1 MISLR
6 TKCVACAA
14 VLAAAACARNPAA
27 PTDAPASQSLQA
39 PAQSLEAPSQPL
51 QAPAA
56 GSSGNPSMS
65 AVASNAARR
74 APGDVG
80 VTMLDACDPETFNA
94 AVGPGTCVRN
104 GGVTFQK
111 FLELLTKLTFVG
123 AWRFS
128 PPARTVLVNDTFV
141 ATNRGGEVHTF
152 TEVAAFGGGIVPDLN
167 RLAGTP
173 DIAPECGALEGD
185 DFVAPGS
192 TYNET
197 VHEAGTVKFQCCI
210 HPWMRLEATVASR

>member
-1 MISLR
+1 MLSLR
-6 TKCVACAA
+6 MTCV
-14 VLAAAACARNPAA
+14 VLAAAGLVVSCGKNPTA
-27 PTDAPASQSLQA
+27 PSD
-39 PAQSLEAPSQPL
+39 APSQSVQPS
-51 QAPAA
+51 QPVATGDVSTSAA
-56 GSSGNPSMS
+56 
-65 AVASNAARR
+65 ASKAARG
-74 APGDVG
+74 PSDVG

-94 AVGPGTCVRN
+94 AVGAGTCLRN

-128 PPARTVLVNDTFV
+128 PPTRNALVNDTFV

-152 TEVAAFGGGIVPDLN
+152 TEVAAFGGGIVADLN

-173 DIAPECGALEGD
+173 DVAPECGALEPD

-192 TYNET
+192 MYRET

>member
-6 TKCVACAA
+6 TKCVAFAA

-27 PTDAPASQSLQA
+27 PTDAPASQAVQTPSQALQA
-39 PAQSLEAPSQPL
+39 PSAVPS
-51 QAPAA
+51 
-56 GSSGNPSMS
+56 GDSSMS
-65 AVASNAARR
+65 AVTSNAAGRGPSDI
-74 APGDVG
+74 A
-80 VTMLDACDPETFNA
+80 VTMLDACDPETFDA
-94 AVGPGTCVRN
+94 AVGPGTCLRN
-104 GGVTFQK
+104 GGLTFQK
-111 FLELLTKLTFVG
+111 FIEELTRLTFVG
-123 AWRFS
+123 PWKFS
-128 PPARTVLVNDTFV
+128 PATRNARVNDTFE

-173 DIAPECGALEGD
+173 DVAPECGALEGD

-192 TYNET
+192 RYRET

>member
-1 MISLR
+1 MLSVR
-6 TKCVACAA
+6 MTCV
-14 VLAAAACARNPAA
+14 VLAAAGLVVSCGKNPAA
-27 PTDAPASQSLQA
+27 PTDAPAPSA
-39 PAQSLEAPSQPL
+39 AASQPVMT
-51 QAPAA
+51 ADIPT
-56 GSSGNPSMS
+56 
-65 AVASNAARR
+65 NAAASKTARG
-74 APGDVG
+74 PSVIG

-94 AVGPGTCVRN
+94 AVGPGTCLRN

-111 FLELLTKLTFVG
+111 FIDLLTKLTFVG

-128 PPARTVLVNDTFV
+128 PPNRKALANDTFA

-152 TEVAAFGGGIVPDLN
+152 TEVAAFGGGIVPNLN

-173 DIAPECGALEGD
+173 AVAPECGALEED

-192 TYNET
+192 TYEET

-210 HPWMRLEATVASR
+210 HPWMRLEATVASH